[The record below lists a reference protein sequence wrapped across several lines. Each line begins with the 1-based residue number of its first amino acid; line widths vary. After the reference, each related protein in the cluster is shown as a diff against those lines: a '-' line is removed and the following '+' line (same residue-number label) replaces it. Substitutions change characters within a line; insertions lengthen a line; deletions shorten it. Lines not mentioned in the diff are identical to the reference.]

1 MEKSDKILTLDP
13 PPLPVRLGRRLQ
25 SLLSDVSSEDFVYD
39 PLHQVPR
46 VFRARKVSSEDL
58 DGWDFWIGTHPVV
71 QEEGDIALP
80 LGVPRTETRIPERL
94 NREKF
99 IEKTVQEIFRLM
111 KIG

>member
-1 MEKSDKILTLDP
+1 MGGDDRILTLEP
-13 PPLPVRLGRRLQ
+13 PSIQARLGRRLK
-25 SLLSDVSSEDFVYD
+25 SLLSEFPSEDFVYD

-58 DGWDFWIGTHPVV
+58 DGWDFWIGTLPVV
-71 QEEGDIALP
+71 QEEGDIVLA

-99 IEKTVQEIFRLM
+99 IEKTAAEILRLL
-111 KIG
+111 KSG